1 MIKKQT
7 AQPNAIGRD
16 LMKVGWVQ
24 TDKKA
29 HEVWA
34 RFTLQKPTA
43 SALLHYMCA
52 YMVDQNA
59 LVIPQAVLAKRLGVS
74 LRTVTTAISDLA
86 ANQWIQVVRIG
97 KGKECAY
104 VVNDRVAWDK
114 PRAGLSLSLF
124 SASVVADA
132 DDQFELDGPAL
143 KRIPILFPGE
153 RQLPMGQGE
162 EPPSQPS
169 IEGLEPDLPALSAAD
184 PWAKERLRHAQLESE
199 GFERVVNAETGE
211 ISWTQPKSR

>member
-1 MIKKQT
+1 MIEKQN
-7 AQPNAIGRD
+7 ARPPAIGRD
-16 LMKVGWVQ
+16 LQKVGWVQ

-59 LVIPQAVLAKRLGVS
+59 LVISQSVLAKRLGVS
-74 LRTVTTAISDLA
+74 PRTIATAISDLS
-86 ANQWIQVVRIG
+86 ANQWIQIVRLG

-114 PRAGLSLSLF
+114 PRDKLNLSLF
-124 SASVVADA
+124 SANVVADA
-132 DDQFELDGPAL
+132 DDQYELEGPPL
-143 KRIPILFPGE
+143 KRIPVLFPGE
-153 RQLPMGQGE
+153 RQLPTGPGE
-162 EPPSQPS
+162 DPPSQPA
-169 IEGLEPDLPALSAAD
+169 IEGLEVDLPSLSKQA
-184 PWAKERLRHAQLESE
+184 ELEARGQMQIDS
-199 GFERVVNAETGE
+199 ETGE
-211 ISWTQPKSR
+211 LLP